1 VKTETA
7 QKSENSLD
15 RYSYRENKIEPAQ
28 STTIREKISD
38 ASEDLESFE
47 KNVIQ
52 TVAEDLSVDEKE
64 VRDALET
71 LGLTAFDL
79 LVPQNLAQVVTQVTG
94 EESPADLLVNAQFTA
109 LMQDMDQLG
118 SQLVQTL
125 DVEPDQLSELVAQM
139 DQLSEP
145 LELTGEEA
153 QTVIETLDAQEPM
166 QEAAVQPTQP
176 KMEQQPTEP
185 DQLSEEE
192 AVPEQSVPETENA
205 QAFSKEQT
213 GEEPT
218 GENHA
223 GESRQAKPSQIGRAA
238 QDQPQTAT
246 AFNPAEVTV
255 EDIPVPEAE
264 NSSYLSVDAMDLIEQ
279 IAENVRVSVSEGT
292 TSMEMQLNPENLGKI
307 YLQISA
313 KEGVVNANIT
323 ASNEAVRAALEAQV
337 ADLRQSLNQA
347 GVKVDAIEVT
357 VASHE
362 FEQNLEQN
370 FGREEQEGERQQAQ
384 ASQRRNINLSSLDEL
399 SGVMTEEE
407 ALVAQIMR
415 DNGNSVDLTA

>member
-1 VKTETA
+1 
-7 QKSENSLD
+7 
-15 RYSYRENKIEPAQ
+15 
-28 STTIREKISD
+28 
-38 ASEDLESFE
+38 
-47 KNVIQ
+47 
-52 TVAEDLSVDEKE
+52 
-64 VRDALET
+64 
-71 LGLTAFDL
+71 
-79 LVPQNLAQVVTQVTG
+79 
-94 EESPADLLVNAQFTA
+94 VNAQFTD

-118 SQLVQTL
+118 AQLLQTL

-145 LELTGEEA
+145 LELMGEEA
-153 QTVIETLDAQEPM
+153 QSVIETLDAQAPTGQEPM
-166 QEAAVQPTQP
+166 QEAAAQP
-176 KMEQQPTEP
+176 KMAQQPTDPEQETLP
-185 DQLSEEE
+185 EEE
-192 AVPEQSVPETENA
+192 AVPEQSVPQAEDA
-205 QAFSKEQT
+205 QAFSKEQSGGEST
-213 GEEPT
+213 GEDR
-218 GENHA
+218 A
-223 GESRQAKPSQIGRAA
+223 GESRQAKSSQTGRTV
-238 QDQPQTAT
+238 QDQPQTTT

-313 KEGVVNANIT
+313 KEGVVNASIT

-337 ADLRQSLNQA
+337 ADLRQSLDQA

-362 FEQNLEQN
+362 FEQNLDQN

-399 SGVMTEEE
+399 SGMMTEEE